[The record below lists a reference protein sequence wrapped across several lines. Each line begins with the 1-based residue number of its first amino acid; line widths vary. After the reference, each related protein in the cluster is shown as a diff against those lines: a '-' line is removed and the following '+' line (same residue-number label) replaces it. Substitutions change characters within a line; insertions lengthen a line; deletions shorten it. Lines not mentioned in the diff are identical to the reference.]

1 MRKPLLVGIALVGIA
16 PASAQE
22 QINKADE
29 VALQQDKT
37 AALSE
42 LSNECLECA
51 AYFTVTAYCIGGYP
65 APIVPKLVRDNQHS
79 ASTAL
84 SLAISNGGVVGLT
97 GASIEAGSKSLVT
110 ALMRSINNDCLNI
123 GDLSER
129 YDAFCKRLMQRPDER
144 FAELLTRR
152 ICTGLF
158 RCPLRSI
165 IVPS

>member
-79 ASTAL
+79 AKTAL
-84 SLAISNGGVVGLT
+84 GLAISNGGVAGLT
-97 GASIEAGSKSLVT
+97 SASVVAGSKTVAT
-110 ALMRSINNDCLNI
+110 ALMRSIDDNCLNI
-123 GDLSER
+123 GNLSKR

-144 FAELLTRR
+144 LTELLTRR

-158 RCPLRSI
+158 KCALRR
-165 IVPS
+165 PSGE